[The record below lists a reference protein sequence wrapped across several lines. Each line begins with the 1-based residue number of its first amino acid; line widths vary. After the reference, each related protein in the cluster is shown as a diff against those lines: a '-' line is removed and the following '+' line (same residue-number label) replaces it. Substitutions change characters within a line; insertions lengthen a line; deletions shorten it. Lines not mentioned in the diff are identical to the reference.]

1 MPKASNLLLKITGS
15 QEIAAATLDRF
26 RDKADE
32 DGKDT
37 WYMGVSFD
45 PGDGSEQTLLAGL
58 DHERTDED
66 TIAASMKLYLALW
79 TLRFSTEK
87 LMQSLAREAFLDA
100 DTLKE
105 LIPDEI
111 EVMDLAGTAPWEV
124 PEV

>member
-1 MPKASNLLLKITGS
+1 MSNLLLEITDN
-15 QEIAAATLDRF
+15 QEIAENALYHLRETAETSD
-26 RDKADE
+26 
-32 DGKDT
+32 KDT

-66 TIAASMKLYLALW
+66 TVAASLRLYLALW

-100 DTLKE
+100 ETLKD
-105 LIPDEI
+105 LIPDDMEI
-111 EVMDLAGTAPWEV
+111 MDLGGTAPWEV